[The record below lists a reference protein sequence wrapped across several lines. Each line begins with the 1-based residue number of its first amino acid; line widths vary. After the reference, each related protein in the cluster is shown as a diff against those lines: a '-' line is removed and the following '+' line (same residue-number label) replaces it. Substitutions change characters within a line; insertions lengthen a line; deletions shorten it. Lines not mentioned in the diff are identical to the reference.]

1 HGLDPDPR
9 EPRQSRRDPDRSAA
23 MTARVSATMSALPKL
38 AGRVIRP
45 DDADY
50 DKARTSFY
58 GGFDPRPGV
67 IVRVANADDVS
78 RLISFARESGTELI
92 VRSGGHGVA
101 GYAVPTG
108 GIVLDLNEQHALELE
123 APTRPAPAET
133 RPTARAQPHRPAK

>member
-1 HGLDPDPR
+1 
-9 EPRQSRRDPDRSAA
+9 
-23 MTARVSATMSALPKL
+23 MTARISATMSGLPKL

-92 VRSGGHGVA
+92 VRSGGHGVD
-101 GYAVPTG
+101 GYAVTNVC
-108 GIVLDLNEQHALELE
+108 IWLDLLEMQAL
-123 APTRPAPAET
+123 TN
-133 RPTARAQPHRPAK
+133 